1 MNLFSHTEPLE
12 HLFDDG
18 FRGVFAGQVAESVQ
32 RIIHADRN
40 GIQPKAA
47 CGGIQCTGY
56 GVPAGDLRIAVNVRP
71 HPIFERDGYNV
82 WVEMHISFPA
92 AALGCELQVP
102 TLDGKVKYNVP
113 AGTQSGTVFKL
124 KNRGIQSLNGRGHG
138 DELVRVIVDVPRE
151 LTSEQKELM
160 KQLDASF
167 GNPANYGK
175 EEEKKGFFGKRK
187 K

>member
-1 MNLFSHTEPLE
+1 
-12 HLFDDG
+12 
-18 FRGVFAGQVAESVQ
+18 
-32 RIIHADRN
+32 
-40 GIQPKAA
+40 
-47 CGGIQCTGY
+47 
-56 GVPAGDLRIAVNVRP
+56 
-71 HPIFERDGYNV
+71 
-82 WVEMHISFPA
+82 
-92 AALGCELQVP
+92 
-102 TLDGKVKYNVP
+102 KVKYNVP

>member
-1 MNLFSHTEPLE
+1 
-12 HLFDDG
+12 
-18 FRGVFAGQVAESVQ
+18 
-32 RIIHADRN
+32 
-40 GIQPKAA
+40 
-47 CGGIQCTGY
+47 
-56 GVPAGDLRIAVNVRP
+56 
-71 HPIFERDGYNV
+71 
-82 WVEMHISFPA
+82 MHISFPA

-113 AGTQSGTVFKL
+113 AGTQSGSVFKL
-124 KNRGIQSLNGRGHG
+124 KNGRGHG